1 MEITIKPAYQ
11 ELEAIQELL
20 SEYAAM
26 VVANDPEYMDYL
38 KLQRFDAELCRPDE
52 KYGQPGGRLY
62 LVRVDGAAAGCIAMK
77 RLDETRCEMKR
88 LYIRPAFRGRG
99 IARRLVE
106 MLLADAQKD
115 GYEAMVLD
123 TFPFLSQAIR
133 LYRDLGFYEIPSYTH
148 SPIDATIYMR
158 KDLCPA

>member
-26 VVANDPEYMDYL
+26 VVANDPEYADYL
-38 KLQRFDAELCRPDE
+38 KLQRFEAELSHPDE

-62 LVRVDGAAAGCIAMK
+62 LVRVNGEAAGCIAMK

-88 LYIRPAFRGRG
+88 LYIRPAFRGQG

-123 TFPFLSQAIR
+123 TFPFLSQAIQ
-133 LYRDLGFYEIPSYTH
+133 LYRNLGFYEIPSYTH
-148 SPIDATIYMR
+148 SPIDTTIYMR
-158 KDLCPA
+158 KDLRPA